1 MSAALAP
8 APAPAPLPP
17 PPPVPS
23 SPLFRHLRAREAS
36 SVAARFRP
44 AAPPRAFTLAIDNFY
59 VKTAISSDGTALI
72 CGSSDSCVHMWD
84 VTPRPQWTHNNRHP
98 DPILLR
104 GHELGVTAVTWCRT
118 EFDQVASCSDDFT
131 TRMWN
136 VRKTRSEKKDSKA
149 SYVEDDD
156 HAAIASKHLIGKA
169 EFGLSRKLVVAPSD
183 RRLEAQIAPNNSGLS
198 SGAGR
203 KFSDISQLLNQ
214 APAPKST
221 ASNPAEQLPR
231 NVTNSVE
238 EHSRSMTNDDGKARR
253 QSATTASPAP
263 RDGRVQTSLK
273 AYFTRFSTAPTAVA
287 EPAANSPL
295 SNILRRSFTAQNVP
309 ARPSLRATE
318 ASGNRAQL
326 DEEDVGSENIRP
338 VAGATYAQEAA
349 VGKKSKSGYSRQ
361 ADIALARTKSAAPVA
376 RRAFGD
382 PVRTAQQ
389 PHCRSA
395 EPPAATSAG
404 SVTSRKTVR
413 ATSSIAPLDDGEAG
427 SNAFRRRE
435 SLHPLNAVVV
445 VSSGREFCECGCR
458 MIDDETCE
466 CVKYLSTIQTCNGGG
481 KGKQEAPAAAGCNG
495 EDKTKACL
503 DLGIDKEN
511 VCVFHYRQFGLL

>member
-1 MSAALAP
+1 
-8 APAPAPLPP
+8 
-17 PPPVPS
+17 
-23 SPLFRHLRAREAS
+23 
-36 SVAARFRP
+36 
-44 AAPPRAFTLAIDNFY
+44 
-59 VKTAISSDGTALI
+59 
-72 CGSSDSCVHMWD
+72 MWD
-84 VTPRPQWTHNNRHP
+84 VTPRRQWTHNNRHP

-136 VRKTRSEKKDSKA
+136 VRKTRPEKKDSKA

-203 KFSDISQLLNQ
+203 KFSDISQHLNQ

-238 EHSRSMTNDDGKARR
+238 EHSRSMTSDDGKARR

-273 AYFTRFSTAPTAVA
+273 AYFTHFSTASTAVA

-326 DEEDVGSENIRP
+326 NEEDVGSENTRP
-338 VAGATYAQEAA
+338 VAGATYAQEA
-349 VGKKSKSGYSRQ
+349 VGGKKSKSGDSRQ

-435 SLHPLNAVVV
+435 SPHPLNAVAVGSTSSRPASSSSGLKRSRSEV
-445 VSSGREFCECGCR
+445 PGVAMQSSPSSLQQKARKRLRTESNCESVQRSLSICGAEIQRKPPTVSSGREFCECGCR